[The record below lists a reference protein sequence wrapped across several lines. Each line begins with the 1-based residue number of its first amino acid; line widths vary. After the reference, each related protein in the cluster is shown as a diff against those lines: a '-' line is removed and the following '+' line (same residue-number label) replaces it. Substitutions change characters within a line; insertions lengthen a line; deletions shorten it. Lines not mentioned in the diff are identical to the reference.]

1 MTAYSSI
8 KAKLDEEYGNLKN
21 TLSDMTLKAKKIT
34 MKENET
40 IKKSQYESIS
50 FVKPDSQK

>member
-21 TLSDMTLKAKKIT
+21 TLRDMTLKAKKIT
-34 MKENET
+34 MKEKET
-40 IKKSQYESIS
+40 VKKPQYEHIS